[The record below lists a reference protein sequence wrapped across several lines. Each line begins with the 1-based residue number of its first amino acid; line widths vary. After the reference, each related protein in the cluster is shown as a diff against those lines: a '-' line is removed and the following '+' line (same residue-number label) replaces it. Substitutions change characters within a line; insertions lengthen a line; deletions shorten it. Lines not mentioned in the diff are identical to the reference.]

1 MCFYYRKYDSWGIG
15 YVLGAVGSGNSSQ
28 IAEFRSSAL
37 QYSPQRVSPR
47 QGELLLVPAEV
58 CGVLRATCEELRATC
73 GSLREGCGSL
83 REGCGSLRKG
93 CGNLLCPAGTCG
105 ALLKLAT
112 SLQQGAALSREIL
125 FQARWV
131 IPKPYSFLFQVVYWW
146 FHDPNLCKPQTFIN
160 SFFPFCSRIQ
170 ARGLS
175 EFRFKRL
182 WCCSWA
188 SVMVKASELISW
200 QVGSLG

>member
-1 MCFYYRKYDSWGIG
+1 MTTTLSEGDSIG

-83 REGCGSLRKG
+83 REGCGSLREG

-125 FQARWV
+125 FQAR
-131 IPKPYSFLFQVVYWW
+131 
-146 FHDPNLCKPQTFIN
+146 
-160 SFFPFCSRIQ
+160 IQ

-175 EFRFKRL
+175 EFRYKRL
-182 WCCSWA
+182 
-188 SVMVKASELISW
+188 
-200 QVGSLG
+200 

>member
-58 CGVLRATCEELRATC
+58 CGVLRATCEELR
-73 GSLREGCGSL
+73 E
-83 REGCGSLRKG
+83 G